1 MKILLLGSILALT
14 IAGFGGCSQKA
25 PTTACDIY
33 PNCVPSTT
41 CASACVPC
49 R

>member
-1 MKILLLGSILALT
+1 MKILLLSSILALT
-14 IAGFGGCSQKA
+14 IASLSGCSQKV
-25 PTTACDIY
+25 PTAGCDIY

-41 CASACVPC
+41 CATCVPC

>member
-1 MKILLLGSILALT
+1 MKTLLLSSILALA
-14 IAGFGGCSQKA
+14 IASFGGCSQKA

-33 PNCVPSTT
+33 PNCVPSAT
-41 CASACVPC
+41 CATCVPC

>member
-1 MKILLLGSILALT
+1 MKTLLLSSVLALA
-14 IAGFGGCSQKA
+14 IASFGGCSQKA
-25 PTTACDIY
+25 PTKSACDIY

-41 CASACVPC
+41 CATCVPC